1 MKIVYILI
9 SVVLMGLITSCNRKS
24 ADSPYSISFLACNNE
39 ENDKEEMLDRN
50 GQLFSI
56 SQEDVW
62 DVTSVINGYCIIDE
76 KLYKVGT
83 DIADTTVIAKDVESC
98 GVMSEG
104 LIPISKWDDYITIID
119 EVGNEVST
127 LKEFEGKEVLCCYSY
142 SDSKLRVMLE
152 DGSFVYIDRRG
163 NMLFDNRFAWGTDFR
178 NGYAVVQN
186 LEQNSDL
193 YSFVDDTA
201 IPIFTFECEDKD
213 YISISYDLELLSA
226 KENDKIII
234 YDFNG
239 KRVLQ
244 CPSKVYGIYAFCQDG
259 FIYYNEDEEFGLMS
273 YDGEQL
279 IRAKYEQ
286 LVSNGSNYL
295 ALIDDND
302 EAVKLID
309 AEDNVIKEFDGEDI
323 CDFKH
328 LGYDYPNLIETS
340 DGHFIMIG
348 ENGDIIK
355 DDLNIDFDFDE
366 YEYYNLV
373 LNNYFPHEQVI
384 NNIMNLCGRGTGLTN
399 KFGAFLGP
407 EKHCYP
413 KDITFLSST
422 SKSTLEG
429 SYRARKYI
437 GTGINYEIYHDVVFD
452 EPIVRKGSK
461 SLSTTAWLIRG
472 EIYFHTRDAFRNQA
486 VLNCCVNELRNN
498 GCSIFY
504 SKATDYILYNKNKDQ
519 LLVVVHNENRKYGFG
534 ILMMPNTESNRN
546 IWKGYI
552 DNLK

>member
-1 MKIVYILI
+1 MKYVYLLT
-9 SVVLMGLITSCNRKS
+9 SFVLMGLMTSCNRQS
-24 ADSPYSISFLACNNE
+24 ADCQYSISFLTCYNE
-39 ENDKEEMLDRN
+39 EKGKEAMLDRN
-50 GQLFSI
+50 GQAFSI
-56 SQEDVW
+56 SQEDIW
-62 DVTSVINGYCIIDE
+62 DVTSVINGYCLIDE
-76 KLYKVGT
+76 KLYKVGEEIT
-83 DIADTTVIAKDVESC
+83 DTTAIAQDVESC

-119 EVGNEVST
+119 EHGSVVST

-142 SDSKLRVMLE
+142 SGSKLRVMLE
-152 DGSFVYIDRRG
+152 DRSFVYVDKTG
-163 NMLFDNRFAWGTDFR
+163 NMLFGNRFAWGTDFR

-201 IPIFTFECEDKD
+201 TPVFTFECEDKD
-213 YISISYDLELLSA
+213 YINISYDLELLSA
-226 KENDKIII
+226 KEHDKIII

-244 CPSKVYGIYAFCQDG
+244 CPSKVDGIYKFCQDG

-355 DDLNIDFDFDE
+355 DDLDIEFDFDE
-366 YEYYNLV
+366 YEYYNIV
-373 LNNYFPHEQVI
+373 LNGYFPQEQVV
-384 NNIMNLCGRGTGLTN
+384 NMIMDLCGNGTGVTN
-399 KFGAFLGP
+399 KFGAFFSS
-407 EKHCYP
+407 ERHCYP
-413 KDITFLSST
+413 KDITFLSSA
-422 SKSTLEG
+422 SKNTLEG
-429 SYRARKYI
+429 DYRGRKYI
-437 GTGINYEIYHDVVFD
+437 GSGINYEVYYDVVFD
-452 EPIVRKGSK
+452 EPIVRKGSI
-461 SLSTTAWLIRG
+461 SLSTTAWLLRA
-472 EIYFHTRDAFRNQA
+472 EIYFDTQDMFRNQA
-486 VLNCCVNELRNN
+486 VLNSCVYELRNK
-498 GCSIFY
+498 GCSVFY
-504 SKATDYILYNKNKDQ
+504 SKATDYILYNKNQDQ

-534 ILMMPNTESNRN
+534 ILMMPNTESNR
-546 IWKGYI
+546 ISWQKYI
-552 DNLK
+552 DGLK

>member
-9 SVVLMGLITSCNRKS
+9 SVVLIGLLTSCNRKS

-39 ENDKEEMLDRN
+39 ENDKEAMLDRN

-56 SQEDVW
+56 SQENVW

-76 KLYKVGT
+76 KLYKVGA

-98 GVMSEG
+98 GVMNEG

-119 EVGNEVST
+119 ELGNEVST

-152 DGSFVYIDRRG
+152 DKSFVYVDKTG
-163 NMLFDNRFAWGTDFR
+163 N
-178 NGYAVVQN
+178 
-186 LEQNSDL
+186 
-193 YSFVDDTA
+193 
-201 IPIFTFECEDKD
+201 CEDKD

-373 LNNYFPHEQVI
+373 LNNYFPQEQVI

-399 KFGAFLGP
+399 NFGAFFGS

-461 SLSTTAWLIRG
+461 SLSTTAWLIRA